1 MIKYGFIGTGNMAQ
15 AMIKGLLAKGVSA
28 KSIAVYSPR
37 SAAKLTEKWGVI
49 SLSAQRLIDD
59 SDLIVLAFLPNQ
71 LENVTANLD
80 FQNKLVVSVL
90 AGITLEQLIAA
101 THTTQIVRTLPNVN
115 VAINQ
120 GVTAFSNT
128 ALTATNNTIFKVFS
142 DYLGS
147 NFNLAET
154 QFAIFSAVA
163 GSGPAYVFKY
173 IDALAQAGIAN
184 GLETELATDIAT
196 QTVLGSAQ
204 TLALSTHSAKELQN
218 AVASPGGS
226 TRAGLDDFD
235 TQNFDDVIVHA
246 IKATVEHKHL

>member
-15 AMIKGLLAKGVSA
+15 AMIKGLLGKGVSA
-28 KSIAVYSPR
+28 NNIAVSSPR

-49 SLSAQRLIDD
+49 SLSAQKLIDE
-59 SDLIVLAFLPNQ
+59 SSLIVLAFLPNQ
-71 LENVTANLD
+71 LENVTAKLD
-80 FQNKLVVSVL
+80 FQDKLVVSVL
-90 AGITLEQLIAA
+90 AGITLEQLISA

-120 GVTAFSNT
+120 GVTAFSKTELTT
-128 ALTATNNTIFKVFS
+128 ANSTTFKIFS

-147 NFNLAET
+147 SVDLAES

-184 GLETELATDIAT
+184 GLEAKLATDIAT
-196 QTVLGSAQ
+196 QTVLGSAK
-204 TLALSTHSAKELQN
+204 TLALSTQTAKELQN
-218 AVASPGGS
+218 AVTSPGGS

-235 TQNFDDVIVHA
+235 TYNFDDVIAHA

>member
-15 AMIKGLLAKGVSA
+15 AMIKGLLGKGVSA
-28 KSIAVYSPR
+28 NNIAVSSPR

-49 SLSAQRLIDD
+49 SLSAQKLIDE
-59 SDLIVLAFLPNQ
+59 SSLIVLAFLPNQ
-71 LENVTANLD
+71 LENVTAKLD
-80 FQNKLVVSVL
+80 FQDKLVVSVL
-90 AGITLEQLIAA
+90 AGITLEQLISA

-120 GVTAFSNT
+120 GVTAFSKT
-128 ALTATNNTIFKVFS
+128 ELTTTNSTTFKIFS

-147 NFNLAET
+147 SVALAES

-184 GLETELATDIAT
+184 GLEAELATDIAT
-196 QTVLGSAQ
+196 QTVLGSAK
-204 TLALSTHSAKELQN
+204 TLALSTQTAKELQN
-218 AVASPGGS
+218 AVTSPGGS
-226 TRAGLDDFD
+226 TRAGLDDLD
-235 TQNFDDVIVHA
+235 TQNFDDVIAHA

>member
-1 MIKYGFIGTGNMAQ
+1 MIEYGFIGTGNMAQ
-15 AMIKGLLAKGVSA
+15 AMIKGLLGKGVSA
-28 KSIAVYSPR
+28 KNIAVYSPR

-49 SLSAQRLIDD
+49 SLSAQNLIDE
-59 SDLIVLAFLPNQ
+59 SSLIVLAFLPNQ
-71 LENVTANLD
+71 LENVTAKLD
-80 FQNKLVVSVL
+80 FQDKLVVSVL
-90 AGITLEQLIAA
+90 AGITLEQLISA

-120 GVTAFSNT
+120 GVTAFSKT
-128 ALTATNNTIFKVFS
+128 ELTTTNNTLFKTFS

-147 NFNLAET
+147 SVDLAES

-184 GLETELATDIAT
+184 GLEAELATDIAT
-196 QTVLGSAQ
+196 QTVLGSAK
-204 TLALSTHSAKELQN
+204 TLALSTQTAKELQN
-218 AVASPGGS
+218 AVTSPGGS
-226 TRAGLDDFD
+226 TRAGLDDLD
-235 TQNFDDVIVHA
+235 TQNFDDVIAHA

>member
-15 AMIKGLLAKGVSA
+15 AMIKGLLGKGVSA
-28 KSIAVYSPR
+28 NNIAVSSPR

-49 SLSAQRLIDD
+49 SLSAQKLIDE
-59 SDLIVLAFLPNQ
+59 SSLIVLAFLPNQ
-71 LENVTANLD
+71 LENVTAKLD
-80 FQNKLVVSVL
+80 FQDKLVVSVL
-90 AGITLEQLIAA
+90 AGITLEQLISA

-120 GVTAFSNT
+120 GVTAFSKT
-128 ALTATNNTIFKVFS
+128 ELTTTNSTTFKIFS

-147 NFNLAET
+147 SVALAES

-184 GLETELATDIAT
+184 GLEAKLATDIAT
-196 QTVLGSAQ
+196 QTVLGSAK
-204 TLALSTHSAKELQN
+204 TLALSTQTAKELQN
-218 AVASPGGS
+218 AVTSPGGS
-226 TRAGLDDFD
+226 TRAGLDDLD
-235 TQNFDDVIVHA
+235 TQNFDDVIAHA